1 MTNQLSPDRHP
12 SP

>member
-12 SP
+12 SS